1 MMEKVIFHAI
11 IPTKTRMFCSCQVED
26 EPQSCPVCQGVPGA
40 YPVLNKKV
48 VEDSMAV
55 VLALHGTITQY
66 TLFDRV
72 KDENGVFSRISQY
85 SYPVGKGGWINIGT
99 EEEEKKIEIP
109 FFRMKECE
117 EEKGLPM
124 IEIDG
129 AQVSEEDAPIYIEEI
144 EKILSG
150 LGFEAWEIE
159 EIMDLEAGA
168 SDRLLTYLP
177 DPDIPP
183 VIIGQW
189 WEEQV
194 AAKHPDFIQIEPV
207 EVEEDDF

>member
-1 MMEKVIFHAI
+1 MGKVIFRAV
-11 IPTKTRMFCSCQVED
+11 IPTTTRMFCGCHVED
-26 EPQSCPVCQGVPGA
+26 ESQSCPVCQGIPGA

-72 KDENGVFSRISQY
+72 KDENGVFSQISQY
-85 SYPVGKGGWINIGT
+85 THPIGTEGWINIGT
-99 EEEEKKIEIP
+99 KEEEKKISIP

-124 IEIDG
+124 IEIYAD
-129 AQVSEEDAPIYIEEI
+129 QVTEEESPIYIEEI
-144 EKILSG
+144 EKVLEG
-150 LGFEAWEIE
+150 LGFDAWEIE
-159 EIMDLEAGA
+159 EIIDLEEGA
-168 SDRLLTYLP
+168 SDQILTYLP

-189 WEEQV
+189 WEDQV
-194 AAKHPDFIQIEPV
+194 AAKYPDLIHIERV
-207 EVEEDDF
+207 EIEDDDF

>member
-1 MMEKVIFHAI
+1 MGKIIFSAI
-11 IPTKTRMFCSCQVED
+11 VPTKTRMFCSCQVED
-26 EPQSCPVCQGVPGA
+26 ETQSCPVCQGIPGA

-72 KDENGVFSRISQY
+72 KDENGVFSQISQY
-85 SYPVGKGGWINIGT
+85 SYPLGKDGWILVG
-99 EEEEKKIEIP
+99 EEEKRIEIP
-109 FFRMKECE
+109 VFRMKECP

-124 IEIDG
+124 IEIYAD
-129 AQVSEEDAPIYIEEI
+129 QVLEEEGPIYIEEI
-144 EKILSG
+144 EKILLG
-150 LGFEAWEIE
+150 LGFESWEIE
-159 EIMDLEAGA
+159 EIIDLEEGA
-168 SDRLLTYLP
+168 SDQVLTYLP

-189 WEEQV
+189 WEDQV
-194 AAKHPDFIQIEPV
+194 AARYPDLIHIERV
-207 EVEEDDF
+207 EVEDDDF